1 MMHHEALRTCLMRCR
16 SVGVLRRKTAG
27 AALKP
32 ARYYQTGALLLGQ
45 CATRPALIDRD
56 LRLVLLVVN
65 DILGRCLFLKI
76 RARAVGSLRPRPPLF
91 LRGAL
96 RNLASPP
103 REAKHGGVIK
113 LFTAKKIDL

>member
-1 MMHHEALRTCLMRCR
+1 MHHEALRTCLMRCR
-16 SVGVLRRKTAG
+16 SVGVLRRKPAG

-56 LRLVLLVVN
+56 LRLVLLVN
-65 DILGRCLFLKI
+65 GILGRCLFLKI
-76 RARAVGSLRPRPPLF
+76 RARAVGSLRPRPTFF

-103 REAKHGGVIK
+103 REAKNTEASENY
-113 LFTAKKIDL
+113 LPLKK